1 MAAAVSLVE
10 LIKAALYGVIEGIT
24 EWLPISSTG
33 HMLLFEK
40 FVQLQVSAQFWH
52 MFLVVIQL
60 GAILAVCV
68 TFCKQLNFLA
78 PSLTPSARKN
88 TLVLWAKIIVAC
100 VPAAAVGIPLDDWM
114 DEHLSSPYIIA
125 AALIVYGV
133 AFIVVEKVF
142 AARERALGARA
153 ATGLAAAVATPAGV
167 EPLPHHAPKHMAVAA
182 HDARAYTDTAHAG
195 ARAGAD
201 AAVEPSRITSL
212 EALNWKTTI
221 GIGIFQVLSI
231 VPGTS
236 RSGSTILGARMLGCS
251 RSVAAQFTFLLAVPV
266 MVGASALRLI
276 KYFLKKNI
284 PTPNEAAILA
294 VGCIV
299 AFVVSLCVIHGLMRY
314 IKRHDFQA
322 FGWYRIVLGIITIA
336 YFALV

>member
-78 PSLTPSARKN
+78 PSLTPAARKN

-142 AARERALGARA
+142 AARERVLGARA
-153 ATGLAAAVATPAGV
+153 ASGLAAAVATPAGV

-182 HDARAYTDTAHAG
+182 HD

-314 IKRHDFQA
+314 IKRHDFQV

>member
-10 LIKAALYGVIEGIT
+10 LIKAALYGLIEGIT

-40 FVQLQVSAQFWH
+40 FVQLQVSAEFWH

-100 VPAAAVGIPLDDWM
+100 IPAAAVGIPLDDWM

-133 AFIVVEKVF
+133 AFIVVEKIF
-142 AARERALGARA
+142 TARERALGARA
-153 ATGLAAAVATPAGV
+153 ATGLAAMPAGA
-167 EPLPHHAPKHMAVAA
+167 EPLPHHVPKHMAVAA
-182 HDARAYTDTAHAG
+182 HNACAYTDAVDTGAHVG
-195 ARAGAD
+195 TD
-201 AAVEPSRITSL
+201 AAAETSCITTL

-266 MVGASALRLI
+266 MVGASALRLV
-276 KYFLKKNI
+276 KYILKKNI

-314 IKRHDFQA
+314 IKRHDFQV

>member
-78 PSLTPSARKN
+78 PSLTPAARKN

-142 AARERALGARA
+142 AARERALGERA
-153 ATGLAAAVATPAGV
+153 ATGLAAAAATPAGV
-167 EPLPHHAPKHMAVAA
+167 EPLPHHAPKHMAVTA
-182 HDARAYTDTAHAG
+182 HDV
-195 ARAGAD
+195 RAGAD

>member
-153 ATGLAAAVATPAGV
+153 ATGLAAAPAMPAGA
-167 EPLPHHAPKHMAVAA
+167 ELLPHHAPKHMAVAA
-182 HDARAYTDTAHAG
+182 HNGCAYTPAAIDTAH
-195 ARAGAD
+195 AGAD
-201 AAVEPSRITSL
+201 AAVEPSCITSL

-314 IKRHDFQA
+314 IKRHDFQV